1 MRDLRIQIS
10 FVLFF
15 LVVFSTITPA
25 MAQRV
30 TGDLIGSVRDSS
42 SAIIVDANIRVIHQ
56 DTGQERSIV
65 TDSSGV
71 YRASTLGIGLYTI
84 EASKPG
90 FKTLTRRNLELH
102 VNEVLR
108 IDLAMEVGNVTE
120 KVEVTGEPPVVP
132 TETGEIS
139 NIVDARQVVNLP
151 LNGRN
156 LGLGTVGHF
165 CRDKESCHLERRL
178 HRRYNRY

>member
-56 DTGQERSIV
+56 DTGQERSMV

-108 IDLAMEVGNVTE
+108 TDLAMEVGNVTE
-120 KVEVTGEPPVVP
+120 KVQVTGDHRWYPPKPVRSA
-132 TETGEIS
+132 TS
-139 NIVDARQVVNLP
+139 WMHA
-151 LNGRN
+151 
-156 LGLGTVGHF
+156 
-165 CRDKESCHLERRL
+165 KW
-178 HRRYNRY
+178 

>member
-1 MRDLRIQIS
+1 M
-10 FVLFF
+10 
-15 LVVFSTITPA
+15 
-25 MAQRV
+25 
-30 TGDLIGSVRDSS
+30 
-42 SAIIVDANIRVIHQ
+42 
-56 DTGQERSIV
+56 V

-108 IDLAMEVGNVTE
+108 IDLTMEVGNVTE
-120 KVEVTGEPPVVP
+120 KVEVTGEPPVVS

-139 NIVDARQVVNLP
+139 NIVDAREIYYENFVDMQFKIAP
-151 LNGRN
+151 G
-156 LGLGTVGHF
+156 
-165 CRDKESCHLERRL
+165 
-178 HRRYNRY
+178 